1 MTPSTTADPRPSPT
15 KSGAC
20 ARRASLE
27 QRLGCLADAGPAAI
41 NDRLA
46 QLERERSAGRMAK
59 GTLGVVTL
67 VGSVL
72 AAVLSPWWLI
82 LPGVACLFLL
92 QYMFTRRALPTAAFQ
107 AAGYRCSTDIDH
119 EKFALRALRGDFKH
133 VPTMHDIEA
142 QDDITR
148 LEGEGG
154 IVVEPDDSKVDSK
167 VAIREV
173 IQATQPI

>member
-1 MTPSTTADPRPSPT
+1 MNLTTTADPRAGTTKPT
-15 KSGAC
+15 GC
-20 ARRASLE
+20 ARLASLE
-27 QRLGCLADAGPAAI
+27 QRLACLADAGPAAI
-41 NDRLA
+41 DDRLA
-46 QLERERSAGRMAK
+46 ELDRERSAGRMAK

-67 VGSVL
+67 VGCVL
-72 AAVLSPWWLI
+72 AAVHSLWWLV
-82 LPGVACLFLL
+82 LPGIACLFLL
-92 QYMFTRRALPTAAFQ
+92 QYMFTRRALLTAAFQ

-154 IVVEPDDSKVDSK
+154 IVVEPDDSKVDPK

-173 IQATQPI
+173 IQATQPT